1 MSKTVEMKQFLKVRG
16 ANEHNLKNVDIDI
29 PKDQLIVMTGVSGSG
44 KSSLAFDTIY
54 AEGQRRYVE
63 SLSAYARQFLQM
75 MQKPDVE
82 SIEGLSPAISI
93 EQKST
98 NKNPRSTVGTVT
110 EIYDYMRLLWARIG
124 VPYSPATGLPIESQT
139 VSQMVDKIFKKEN
152 DSKIYLLA
160 PIVRGRKGEYRK
172 EFIELR
178 KKGFQRLRIND
189 EFYDIEDI
197 PVLDR
202 YKKHY
207 IEVVV
212 DRLVIKKST
221 EEDNKDLLQR
231 LADSIEI
238 TLQLS
243 DGLLYTLDVDSND
256 KEVFSSNFSCPESGF
271 TIDEIEP
278 RIFSFN
284 NPAGA
289 CDKCDGLGNAVAFDL
304 DLVVPDQN
312 ITFRDGAIAPWS
324 VNTSKL
330 YIQTLESL
338 GRHYKFN
345 IDDKFSDIPEE
356 TKQKILYGSG
366 DDKIEIIYNDGTRVF
381 KSNKAFEGIIPNLI
395 RRLKES
401 ESKWVKE
408 ELGRYQSDKDCE
420 KCNGKRLKL
429 ETLCVKINEHDIAD
443 VSRLTIEEAREWFLN
458 LNQVLN
464 EQELAISK
472 QVLKEINDR
481 LGFLTSVGLS
491 YLSISRN
498 SGTLSG
504 GESQRIRLASQI
516 GSGLSGV
523 LYVLD
528 EPSIGLHQR
537 DNERLLHTLQKLRDL
552 GNTVIVVEHDEE
564 AILIADHVIDIG
576 PGAGINGGKIIAQG
590 TPTEVKENKNSIT
603 GNYLSGI
610 KSIAIPKS
618 RRKINP
624 NKNITLRGASGNN
637 LQDIDVDFPLGILT
651 CVTGVSGGGKSTLVI
666 QTLQRSLSKILNG
679 NSSIPSPYKSINGI
693 SQIDKIID
701 IDQSP
706 IGRTPR
712 SNPATYTGA
721 FNHIRDWFAG
731 LPEAKARGYLPG
743 RFSFNVKGGRCEVC
757 QGDGV
762 IKIEMHFLPDVYV
775 QCDQCKGKRYNRETL
790 EVKWRDKSIS
800 DVLDMTVSEGTELFK
815 AVPLIHEKLE
825 TLERV
830 GLGYIKIGQRSTTL
844 SGGEAQR
851 IKLAKEL
858 SRKGTGRTIY
868 ILDEPTTGLHF
879 HDIKKLLEV
888 MQELVD
894 NGNTMIVIEHNLD
907 VIKTA
912 DHVIDLGPEGGDK
925 GGYIVAKGTP
935 EEVSKVKESHTG
947 IFLKK
952 LLNSSK

>member
-1 MSKTVEMKQFLKVRG
+1 MSKTVQMKQFLKVRG

-637 LQDIDVDFPLGILT
+637 LQDIDVEFPLGILT

-679 NSSIPSPYKSINGI
+679 NSSIPSPYKSISGI

>member
-1 MSKTVEMKQFLKVRG
+1 MSKTVQMKQFLKVRG

-243 DGLLYTLDVDSND
+243 DGLLYTLDVDSNE

-679 NSSIPSPYKSINGI
+679 NSSIPSPYKSISGI

>member
-1 MSKTVEMKQFLKVRG
+1 
-16 ANEHNLKNVDIDI
+16 
-29 PKDQLIVMTGVSGSG
+29 
-44 KSSLAFDTIY
+44 
-54 AEGQRRYVE
+54 
-63 SLSAYARQFLQM
+63 M

-110 EIYDYMRLLWARIG
+110 EIYDYMRLLWARVGI
-124 VPYSPATGLPIESQT
+124 PYSPATGLPIESQT
-139 VSQMVDKIFKKEN
+139 VSQMVAKVFDKKDN
-152 DSKIYLLA
+152 TKIYLLA

-172 EFIELR
+172 EFIDLR
-178 KKGFQRLRIND
+178 KKGFQRLRINN
-189 EFYDIEDI
+189 EFYDIEDL
-197 PVLDR
+197 PTLDR
-202 YKKHY
+202 YKKHD

-212 DRLVIKKST
+212 DRLVIKKSS
-221 EEDNKDLLQR
+221 EQEDKDLLQR

-238 TLQLS
+238 ALQLS
-243 DGLLYTLDVDSND
+243 EGLLYILDSDTNK
-256 KEVFSSNFSCPESGF
+256 KEVYSSNFSCPESGF

-289 CDKCDGLGNAVAFDL
+289 CEKCDGLGNAVAFDIKL
-304 DLVVPDQN
+304 IVPDEN
-312 ITFRDGAIAPWS
+312 MTFRDGAIAPWA

-330 YIQTLESL
+330 YIQTLQSL
-338 GRHYKFN
+338 GKHYKFD
-345 IDDKFSDIPEE
+345 IDDKFSDISEE
-356 TKQKILYGSG
+356 VKNKLLYGSG
-366 DDKIEIIYNDGTRVF
+366 DEKIEIVYNDGTRVF
-381 KSNKAFEGIIPNLI
+381 RTNKAFEGIIPNLT
-395 RRLKES
+395 RRLKET

-408 ELGRYQSDKDCE
+408 ELGRFQSDKDCE
-420 KCNGKRLKL
+420 KCNGKRLKV
-429 ETLCVKINEHDIAD
+429 ETLAVKINKKDIAD
-443 VSRLTIEEAREWFLN
+443 VSRLTIEEARDWFLS
-458 LNQVLN
+458 LNNILN
-464 EQELAISK
+464 KQELEISK

-576 PGAGINGGKIIAQG
+576 PTAGINGGKIIAQG
-590 TPTEVKENKNSIT
+590 TPQEVKDNKKSIT

-610 KSIAIPKS
+610 KSIPIPKK

-624 NKNITLRGASGNN
+624 NKHIILRGASGNN
-637 LQDIDVDFPLGILT
+637 LQNIDVVFPLGILT

-666 QTLQRSLSKILNG
+666 QTLQKSLSKILNG
-679 NSSIPSPYKSINGI
+679 NSSMPAPYKSINGI

-743 RFSFNVKGGRCEVC
+743 RFSFNVKGGRCEAC

-790 EVKWRDKSIS
+790 EVKWKDFSIS
-800 DVLDMTVSEGTELFK
+800 DVLDMTVSEGAELFK
-815 AVPLIHEKLE
+815 AVPLINEKLE

-912 DHVIDLGPEGGDK
+912 DHIIDLGPEGGDK
-925 GGYIVAKGTP
+925 GGYVVAEGTP
-935 EEVSKVKESHTG
+935 EVVSKVKESHTG
-947 IFLKK
+947 IFLNK
-952 LLNSSK
+952 LLNN

>member
-1 MSKTVEMKQFLKVRG
+1 MLYI
-16 ANEHNLKNVDIDI
+16 L
-29 PKDQLIVMTGVSGSG
+29 
-44 KSSLAFDTIY
+44 
-54 AEGQRRYVE
+54 E
-63 SLSAYARQFLQM
+63 S
-75 MQKPDVE
+75 D
-82 SIEGLSPAISI
+82 
-93 EQKST
+93 T
-98 NKNPRSTVGTVT
+98 NK
-110 EIYDYMRLLWARIG
+110 
-124 VPYSPATGLPIESQT
+124 
-139 VSQMVDKIFKKEN
+139 
-152 DSKIYLLA
+152 
-160 PIVRGRKGEYRK
+160 
-172 EFIELR
+172 
-178 KKGFQRLRIND
+178 
-189 EFYDIEDI
+189 
-197 PVLDR
+197 
-202 YKKHY
+202 
-207 IEVVV
+207 
-212 DRLVIKKST
+212 
-221 EEDNKDLLQR
+221 
-231 LADSIEI
+231 
-238 TLQLS
+238 
-243 DGLLYTLDVDSND
+243 
-256 KEVFSSNFSCPESGF
+256 KEVYSSNFSCPESGF

-289 CDKCDGLGNAVAFDL
+289 CDKCDGLGNAVAFDIKL
-304 DLVVPDQN
+304 IVPDEN
-312 ITFRDGAIAPWS
+312 MTFRDGAIAPWA

-330 YIQTLESL
+330 YIQTLQSL
-338 GRHYKFN
+338 GKHYKFD
-345 IDDKFSDIPEE
+345 IDDKFSDISEE
-356 TKQKILYGSG
+356 VKNKLLYGSG
-366 DDKIEIIYNDGTRVF
+366 DEKIEIVYNDGTRVF
-381 KSNKAFEGIIPNLI
+381 RTNKAFEGIIPNLT
-395 RRLKES
+395 RRLKET

-408 ELGRYQSDKDCE
+408 ELGRFQSDKDCE

-429 ETLCVKINEHDIAD
+429 ETLAVKINKKDIAD
-443 VSRLTIEEAREWFLN
+443 VSRLTIEEARDWFLS
-458 LNQVLN
+458 LNNILN
-464 EQELAISK
+464 KQELEISK

-576 PGAGINGGKIIAQG
+576 PTAGINGGKIIAQG
-590 TPTEVKENKNSIT
+590 TPQEVKDNKKSIT

-610 KSIAIPKS
+610 KSIPIPKK

-624 NKNITLRGASGNN
+624 NKHIILRGASGNN
-637 LQDIDVDFPLGILT
+637 LQNIDVEFPLGILT

-666 QTLQRSLSKILNG
+666 QTLQKSLSKILNG
-679 NSSIPSPYKSINGI
+679 NSSMPAPYKSINGI

-743 RFSFNVKGGRCEVC
+743 RFSFNVKGGRCEAC

-790 EVKWRDKSIS
+790 EVKWKDFSIS
-800 DVLDMTVSEGTELFK
+800 DVLDMTVSEGAELFK
-815 AVPLIHEKLE
+815 AVPLINEKLE

-912 DHVIDLGPEGGDK
+912 DHIIDLGPEGGDK
-925 GGYIVAKGTP
+925 GGYVVAEGTP
-935 EEVSKVKESHTG
+935 EVVSKVKESHTG
-947 IFLKK
+947 IFLNK
-952 LLNSSK
+952 LLNN

>member
-1 MSKTVEMKQFLKVRG
+1 MSLMPEPNQFLKVRG
-16 ANEHNLKNVDIDI
+16 ANEHNLQNVDIDI
-29 PKDQLIVMTGVSGSG
+29 PKNKLIVMTGVSGSG

-110 EIYDYMRLLWARIG
+110 EIYDYMRLLWARVGI
-124 VPYSPATGLPIESQT
+124 PYSPATGLPIESQT
-139 VSQMVDKIFKKEN
+139 VSQMVDKIFNKK
-152 DSKIYLLA
+152 DSTKIYLLA

-172 EFIELR
+172 EFIDLR
-178 KKGFQRLRIND
+178 KKGFQRLRINN
-189 EFYDIEDI
+189 EFYDIEEL
-197 PVLDR
+197 PTLDR
-202 YKKHY
+202 YKKHD

-212 DRLVIKKST
+212 DRLIIKKSN
-221 EEDNKDLLQR
+221 EQEDKDLLQR

-238 TLQLS
+238 ALQLS
-243 DGLLYTLDVDSND
+243 EGLLYTLETESNK
-256 KEVFSSNFSCPESGF
+256 KEVYSSNFSCPESGF

-289 CDKCDGLGNAVAFDL
+289 CDKCDGLGNAVAFDVKL
-304 DLVVPDQN
+304 IVPDEN
-312 ITFRDGAIAPWS
+312 VTFRDGAIAPWA

-330 YIQTLESL
+330 YIQTLQSL
-338 GRHYKFN
+338 GKHYKFD
-345 IDDKFSDIPEE
+345 IDDKFSDISDEVKE
-356 TKQKILYGSG
+356 KLLYGSG
-366 DDKIEIIYNDGTRVF
+366 DEKIEIVYNDGTRVF
-381 KSNKAFEGIIPNLI
+381 RTNKAFEGIIPNLT
-395 RRLKES
+395 RRLKET

-408 ELGRYQSDKDCE
+408 ELGRFQSDKDCE

-429 ETLCVKINEHDIAD
+429 ETLAVKINKKDIAD
-443 VSRLTIEEAREWFLN
+443 VSRLTIEEARDWFLN
-458 LNQVLN
+458 LNNVFN
-464 EQELAISK
+464 KQEIEISK

-576 PGAGINGGKIIAQG
+576 PNAGINGGKIIAQG
-590 TPTEVKENKNSIT
+590 TPEEIKNNTKSIT

-610 KSIAIPKS
+610 KSIPIPKK

-624 NKNITLRGASGNN
+624 NKHIIIRGATGNN
-637 LQDIDVDFPLGILT
+637 LQNVDVEFPLGILT

-666 QTLQRSLSKILNG
+666 QTLQKSLSKILNG
-679 NSSIPSPYKSINGI
+679 NSSMPAPYKSINGI

-743 RFSFNVKGGRCEVC
+743 RFSFNVKGGRCEAC

-790 EVKWRDKSIS
+790 EVKWKDFSIS
-800 DVLDMTVSEGTELFK
+800 DVLDMTVSEGAELFK
-815 AVPLIHEKLE
+815 AVPLINEKLQ

-912 DHVIDLGPEGGDK
+912 DHIIDLGPEGGDK
-925 GGYIVAKGTP
+925 GGYVVAEGTP
-935 EEVSKVKESHTG
+935 EEVSKIKESHTG
-947 IFLKK
+947 TFLKK
-952 LLNSSK
+952 LLSN